1 MLSMFELVR
10 RFETAANEL
19 DAQSIAVEI
28 VDRIR
33 LENAWHPRYKIE
45 TEPMN
50 FEEFTGKAHV
60 PRDDFETVEMDCLM
74 AYGWDLNLS

>member
-1 MLSMFELVR
+1 MSTMLELVQ

-45 TEPMN
+45 TEPHDSPRT
-50 FEEFTGKAHV
+50 F
-60 PRDDFETVEMDCLM
+60 RDDFETV
-74 AYGWDLNLS
+74 NLS

>member
-50 FEEFTGKAHV
+50 FEQAMDISE
-60 PRDDFETVEMDCLM
+60 RDDLKTVEMDGLM